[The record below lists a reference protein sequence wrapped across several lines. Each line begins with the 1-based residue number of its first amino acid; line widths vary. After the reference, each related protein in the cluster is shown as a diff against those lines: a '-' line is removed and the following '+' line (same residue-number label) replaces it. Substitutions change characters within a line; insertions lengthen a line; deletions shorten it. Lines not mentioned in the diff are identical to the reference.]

1 MPDRLMATIWSQP
14 STETFLK
21 LRFGRLMPALLTRMS
36 MRPWR
41 LRIAAAIFATSGLSA
56 TSTASAS
63 PLPAALSCFSA
74 AASVSWLRPEMT
86 TCAPARESSIAPAR
100 PIPEPPP
107 VIQATLPASILSG
120 AEEYFRLLLA
130 EAGGLPAA
138 LRQYF
143 YAALHRRPRGN
154 AVAPALHAGILVD
167 VHALAIRRAQ
177 PRHDRHVGDAVFA
190 AGDPLA
196 VLQLFFYHPVKPV
209 GLVLVAVA
217 RVFDLLGRVLQE
229 MVRLPEHRADVPHLE
244 HGPLHHLPAVAQ
256 VARQELAGLG
266 GEVEQHRARLGER
279 ERLPARAFLV
289 DHRRD
294 LVIGRDGEEFRLEL
308 VTRSNIDGMNFIF
321 ETSFL
326 QHDVNLVAIGRGP
339 CIEVDHGL
347 PLFIVGNDY
356 GACNLIVPAL
366 LAPVERDPHEA
377 QIQRQRRNEVAEEA
391 HRKAPGGRRAAGFG
405 IHDPRPDGDLAGCGA
420 LVAPEQQRPRRDDE
434 AGRRVPV
441 ARHLE
446 RKILGAERHHDERAV
461 HDEHQHPVDQERKQA
476 LPEAHVAPHRAP
488 SGQLHQ
494 LLAEVLAA
502 EQRDQALGRV
512 LQALDDRLAVLEL
525 ALREVLAERLE
536 RLAVALLP
544 VEHDHALHPDAVD
557 EHQAQVPQSVRLGRA
572 VVGDHAAD
580 DDARKKVGEP
590 QHRVEDL
597 AADVVEIHIGAL
609 RAGGL
614 QVAVQAARLVID
626 AGVEAELARHVLGF
640 LAAAGDA
647 DGVAAPDLRE
657 LPDDA
662 ADRARG
668 RGHHHG
674 LARLRQA
681 DFLQAEVRGH
691 ARHAEDAEVTRERRA
706 RAVDLA
712 DLLRASIELPAEL
725 C

>member
-36 MRPWR
+36 MRQWR

-74 AASVSWLRPEMT
+74 AASVSLLRPEMT

-130 EAGGLPAA
+130 ETGSLPAA

-143 YAALHRRPRGN
+143 YAALHRRPPGN

-190 AGDPLA
+190 AGYPLA
-196 VLQLFFYHPVKPV
+196 VLQLLFNHPVKPV
-209 GLVLVAVA
+209 GLVLVAVD

-229 MVRLPEHRADVPHLE
+229 MVRLPEHRADVSHLE
-244 HGPLHHLPAVAQ
+244 HGPLHHLPAIAQ

-266 GEVEQHRARLGER
+266 GEVEEHRARLGER
-279 ERLPARAFLV
+279 ERFPARAFLV

-294 LVIGRDGEEFRLEL
+294 LVVRRDGEELRPEL
-308 VTRSNIDGMNFIF
+308 VARTDIDRVHSVRQPG
-321 ETSFL
+321 FL
-326 QHDVNLVAIGRGP
+326 EHDVDLVAVRGRPG
-339 CIEVDHGL
+339 IEVDHGL

-356 GACNLIVPAL
+356 GACNLTVPAL
-366 LAPVERDPHEA
+366 LAPVERDPQETEV
-377 QIQRQRRNEVAEEA
+377 QRQRRNNIGEQAHDEA
-391 HRKAPGGRRAAGFG
+391 RGARRLAGFG
-405 IHDPRPDGDLAGCGA
+405 IDNLRRDRDLARRRA
-420 LVAPEQQRPRRDDE
+420 LVTPEQQRRHHDDE
-434 AGRRVPV
+434 AGHQVPV
-441 ARHLE
+441 ARNVE
-446 RKILGAERHHDERAV
+446 REILGAERDHDERAV
-461 HDEHQHPVDQERKQA
+461 HDEHYHRVDQEREQA
-476 LPEAHVAPHRAP
+476 LPEAHVARHRAP

-544 VEHDHALHPDAVD
+544 VEHDHALHLDAVD
-557 EHQAQVPQSVRLGRA
+557 EHEAQVPHRVRLSRA

-580 DDARKKVGEP
+580 DDARKKVREP

-614 QVAVQAARLVID
+614 QVAMQVARLVID
-626 AGVEAELARHVLGF
+626 AGVEAELARHVLAF

-647 DGVAAPDLRE
+647 DGAAAPDLR
-657 LPDDA
+657 
-662 ADRARG
+662 
-668 RGHHHG
+668 
-674 LARLRQA
+674 
-681 DFLQAEVRGH
+681 
-691 ARHAEDAEVTRERRA
+691 
-706 RAVDLA
+706 
-712 DLLRASIELPAEL
+712 
-725 C
+725 